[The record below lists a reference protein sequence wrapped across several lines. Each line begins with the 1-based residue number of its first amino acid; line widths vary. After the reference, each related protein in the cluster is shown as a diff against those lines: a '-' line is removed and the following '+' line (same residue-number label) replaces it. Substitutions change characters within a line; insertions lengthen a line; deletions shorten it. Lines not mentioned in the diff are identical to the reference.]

1 MSYCL
6 QKSKYHSLVA
16 VLAGYNLIYLRKST
30 QKNSASIQDGIFRKG
45 GAKHI
50 VYNLVS
56 LSARGITLGKN
67 IFLGKPSFRRIKFC
81 SKHQAL
87 KIGGAWILLNT
98 WILSP
103 IFLFC
108 FFLYLLL
115 NFKVKAMVHKK
126 NCETNIYAFIILHNG
141 ILF

>member
-67 IFLGKPSFRRIKFC
+67 IFLCKPSFRRIKFC

-87 KIGGAWILLNT
+87 KIG
-98 WILSP
+98 
-103 IFLFC
+103 
-108 FFLYLLL
+108 
-115 NFKVKAMVHKK
+115 V
-126 NCETNIYAFIILHNG
+126 
-141 ILF
+141 